1 MCAML
6 GLPQLQKTLNETT
19 DLIHTRLLTTHRGLQ
34 ITEKRVGIVHICIP
48 VFISQIQKK
57 KSISI
62 QVAWCFPHINQ
73 LCSVFEIYLSHVP
86 SRESPHQATLRPHMG
101 TSPIPHAFSIQVP
114 TSEPSVPSVDA
125 SSVLQFPDQSINMKG
140 SIKMVSSTRIGI
152 VILSMERWIG

>member
-57 KSISI
+57 INFNPSGLMFPTHKS
-62 QVAWCFPHINQ
+62 VMLCF
-73 LCSVFEIYLSHVP
+73 
-86 SRESPHQATLRPHMG
+86 
-101 TSPIPHAFSIQVP
+101 
-114 TSEPSVPSVDA
+114 
-125 SSVLQFPDQSINMKG
+125 
-140 SIKMVSSTRIGI
+140 
-152 VILSMERWIG
+152 